1 MGGVL
6 PQEEPGRECLLR
18 EGREKTIRKKIKT
31 AYIVQRLDD

>member
-6 PQEEPGRECLLR
+6 PQEEPGKECLLQ
-18 EGREKTIRKKIKT
+18 ESREKTINKKIKT